1 MEGGVEDLGRAVRSG
16 RFDVV
21 TLDRSGQGDLVRV
34 GVRVRG

>member
-1 MEGGVEDLGRAVRSG
+1 MEGGVDDLGRAVRGG

-21 TLDRSGQGDLVRV
+21 TLDRCGQSHLVRV